1 MKLLVIADNDLFSRW
16 VTVSLAT
23 AGHQVRLMTPG
34 SNRLSRLSRHCRA
47 HTLCDSEGLR
57 RLDRSV
63 LDHIA
68 SACARWGIDIVV
80 PADLP
85 ATLLLARGRR
95 DLKGVGV
102 FPLSEPAV
110 IERLHDKWEFYGLV
124 RELGLPTP
132 RTWRLG
138 SGLEAERAG
147 LEFPL
152 MLKPIAGAGGIGVQR
167 INSRE
172 ELSAV
177 LDRYGDRYGR
187 PFLAQEYLPGQD
199 IDLSVLAD
207 RGRVVAWTIQQNL
220 GGPRN
225 TIQFLQHPRV
235 LEIGSALT
243 AACGFHGVAHFDMR
257 LDERTKEPF
266 LLEANPR
273 FWGSLRHSLWTGVNF
288 AALGVALAAGEDIGR
303 QFTPV
308 TGSCWDPGLA
318 LRPLVTALLRGRRRP
333 EAWSAGT
340 EAGWRCHLSDP
351 IPELLNRLRRLARG
365 NRPSPQEAQPL

>member
-1 MKLLVIADNDLFSRW
+1 MKLLVIADNDLFTRW

-23 AGHQVRLMTPG
+23 AGHQVQLMTPG
-34 SNRLSRLSRHCRA
+34 TNRLSRLSRHCQA
-47 HTLCDSEGLR
+47 HTLCDSEELR

-68 SACARWGIDIVV
+68 TYCERRGIDLVV

-95 DLKGVGV
+95 DLRGVGV
-102 FPLSEPAV
+102 FPVSEPAV
-110 IERLHDKWEFYGLV
+110 IERLHDKWEFYGLI
-124 RELGLPTP
+124 RDLGLPTP

-138 SGLEAERAG
+138 SMEEADRAG
-147 LEFPL
+147 LDFPL
-152 MLKPIAGAGGIGVQR
+152 MLKPISGAGGVGVLR
-167 INSRE
+167 INSRA

-177 LDRYGDRYGR
+177 MGAYGDRYGR
-187 PFLAQEYLPGQD
+187 PFLVQEFVPGRD

-225 TIQFLQHPRV
+225 IIQFLHHPRV
-235 LEIGSALT
+235 LEIGSAVT
-243 AACGFHGVAHFDMR
+243 AACGLHGVAHFDMR
-257 LDERTKEPF
+257 LDERTGEPV

-273 FWGSLRHSLWTGVNF
+273 FWGSLRHSLWKGVNF
-288 AALGVALAAGEDIGR
+288 ASLGIGLAAGEDVGR
-303 QFTPV
+303 RFTPV
-308 TGSCWDPGLA
+308 AGSCWDPGLA

-333 EAWSAGT
+333 EGWSEGT

-351 IPELLNRLRRLARG
+351 MPELVNRLRRLIRG
-365 NRPSPQEAQPL
+365 EQRSPQDAQFL